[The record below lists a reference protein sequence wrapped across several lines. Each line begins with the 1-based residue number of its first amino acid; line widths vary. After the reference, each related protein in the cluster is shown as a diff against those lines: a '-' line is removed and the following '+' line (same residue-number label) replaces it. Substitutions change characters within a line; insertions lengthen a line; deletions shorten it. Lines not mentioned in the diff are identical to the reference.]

1 MLPNDI
7 EACASSH
14 HWSRESSGRMAN
26 VAAPELAAN
35 DCRVNSVD
43 LTMKNSDAPA

>member
-14 HWSRESSGRMAN
+14 HWSRELQLLEGWQ
-26 VAAPELAAN
+26 
-35 DCRVNSVD
+35 
-43 LTMKNSDAPA
+43 T